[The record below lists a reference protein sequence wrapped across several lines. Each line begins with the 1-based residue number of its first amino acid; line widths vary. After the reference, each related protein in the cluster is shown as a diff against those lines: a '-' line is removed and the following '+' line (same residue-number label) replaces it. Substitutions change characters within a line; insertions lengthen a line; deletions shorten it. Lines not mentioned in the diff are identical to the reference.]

1 MLAISNWTK
10 NGLQTENQNRQQ
22 KQTTT
27 TTAKTRD
34 WRTETAVNW
43 ATTMGTVDWYSPP
56 PYHHSTLSVWSL
68 SWISCCCCLCI
79 FILNYYTYK
88 HTYYVCRCVLT
99 ICIRHYIMAI
109 SFEKMTE
116 GQPNWAYNQ
125 LFNISLYICLLLFFY
140 LLAAVVVAP
149 NENALCIHT
158 YITNEFTKLR
168 V

>member
-43 ATTMGTVDWYSPP
+43 ATTMGTADWYSPP

-68 SWISCCCCLCI
+68 SWISCCCCLCV

-125 LFNISLYICLLLFFY
+125 LFNISLYICLLLFFIY
-140 LLAAVVVAP
+140 LLLLLLPQMRMHFAY
-149 NENALCIHT
+149 IH
-158 YITNEFTKLR
+158 ILQMSLQN
-168 V
+168 